1 MSEVQNVAESKTL
14 VFNPG
19 GFILKVIFALAVPI
33 MTTGNME
40 NVGFFS
46 KIIGFAFFALLMYGI
61 ATVFGFAVRATGN
74 YLIGLVV
81 FGILLAIFFVVL
93 DKIEKALSVFG
104 GAGTVI
110 AELLV
115 IALLV
120 WPVVTDVKKA
130 MLYFKHTV

>member
-1 MSEVQNVAESKTL
+1 MSEVQNVAEGKTL

-19 GFILKVIFALAVPI
+19 GFIIKLIFAIAVPI
-33 MTTGNME
+33 ATTGNME
-40 NVGFFS
+40 GKGILSN
-46 KIIGFAFFALLMYGI
+46 IIGFAFFALLMYGI
-61 ATVFGFAVRATGN
+61 ASLFGFAVRATGN

-81 FGILLAIFFVVL
+81 FGVLVAIFFVVL
-93 DKIEKALSVFG
+93 DKIEKALSVLG

-120 WPVVTDVKKA
+120 WPLVMDIKKA